1 MQLDQLIAALPEVQ
15 HCTVSDDALQAVKVT
30 VVTADSRQVQ
40 PGALFVAYEGIS
52 VDGHDF
58 IGQALA
64 GGAVAVVGEKGWR
77 AIGTRGEGGETR
89 ESSSLS
95 LSSASFI
102 ASFPYLRVR
111 NGREALAHLSAAW
124 HGYPSRRLK
133 MIGVTGTDGKTT
145 VVNLIHAVLTAA
157 GHRTGMISTVSAL
170 FGEES
175 CGTGLHT
182 TTPDAPDVQAYL
194 ARMVAAGSEY
204 GVLEAT
210 SHGLA
215 QHRVV
220 ACDFDLAVV
229 TNITHEHLD
238 FHGSHDAYVAAKALL
253 FESLGHGHR
262 KPGVPKIAI
271 LNADDSSFERLQS
284 IPADVQL
291 TYGLSESADVRAVN
305 IRYAPS
311 ATRFTVEVHRT
322 AAHRCQ
328 RKSGKTGTS
337 ILRSF
342 RSSADDVGEAAHSLS
357 SSFELETSLIGEY
370 NVYNCLAAVA
380 VGFSHSIEV
389 EAIQR
394 GIAGMKGVIGR
405 MERIDEG
412 QSFRAFVDFAHTPR
426 ALEVALET
434 ARRLTAGQVIVVFGC
449 AGLRDVQKRAWMG
462 RIAGRLADR
471 VVITAEDPRTEPLD
485 EIMAQ
490 IAHGCQEAGRQEGE
504 DYWRIGDRAE
514 AIAFAVR
521 MAEEGDVVIV
531 TGKGHE
537 RSMCFGSDDEPWS
550 DHAALRAAL
559 REGGSTSLSEEER
572 KDRNVNFPIVP
583 LFL

>member
-1 MQLDQLIAALPEVQ
+1 L
-15 HCTVSDDALQAVKVT
+15 C
-30 VVTADSRQVQ
+30 
-40 PGALFVAYEGIS
+40 
-52 VDGHDF
+52 
-58 IGQALA
+58 
-64 GGAVAVVGEKGWR
+64 
-77 AIGTRGEGGETR
+77 
-89 ESSSLS
+89 
-95 LSSASFI
+95 
-102 ASFPYLRVR
+102 
-111 NGREALAHLSAAW
+111 AAW

-133 MIGVTGTDGKTT
+133 IIGVTGTDGKTT
-145 VVNLIHAVLTAA
+145 VAHLIHAVLTAA

-170 FGEES
+170 FGQES
-175 CGTGLHT
+175 YGTGLHT

-215 QHRVV
+215 QHRVG
-220 ACDFDLAVV
+220 ACDFDVAVV

-253 FESLGHGHR
+253 FESLSRGHR
-262 KPGVPKIAI
+262 KPGVPKVAI

-291 TYGLSESADVRAVN
+291 TYGRSESADVRAVN

-311 ATRFTVEVHRT
+311 ATRFTVEVRRT
-322 AAHRCQ
+322 AAHAQ
-328 RKSGKTGTS
+328 
-337 ILRSF
+337 
-342 RSSADDVGEAAHSLS
+342 S
-357 SSFELETSLIGEY
+357 SSFELKTSLIGEY

-412 QSFRAFVDFAHTPR
+412 QDFLAFVDFAHTPR

-434 ARRLTAGQVIVVFGC
+434 VRRITDGQVIVVFGC

-490 IAHGCQEAGRQEGE
+490 IAHGCQEAGRQESE

-521 MAEEGDVVIV
+521 MAEAGDVVIV

-537 RSMCFGSDDEPWS
+537 RSMCFGSDEEPWS

-559 REGGSTSLSEEER
+559 REGGSTSLSAEKR
-572 KDRNVNFPIVP
+572 KDRNVDFPIVP
-583 LFL
+583 LFR

>member
-1 MQLDQLIAALPEVQ
+1 MQLDQLVAALPEVQ
-15 HCTVSDDALQAVKVT
+15 HCTDCDDVLQAVEIT
-30 VVTADSRQVQ
+30 VITADSRQVQ
-40 PGALFVAYEGIS
+40 PGALFVAYEGVS

-64 GGAVAVVGEKGWR
+64 GGAVAAVGEKGWR
-77 AIGTRGEGGETR
+77 AIGARGEGRETR
-89 ESSSLS
+89 ESSSLPS
-95 LSSASFI
+95 SSASFP
-102 ASFPYLRVR
+102 SFPYIRVR

-145 VVNLIHAVLTAA
+145 VANLIHAVLTAA

-175 CGTGLHT
+175 YGTGLHT

-220 ACDFDLAVV
+220 ACDFDVAVV

-238 FHGSHDAYVAAKALL
+238 FHGSHEAYVAAKALL
-253 FESLGHGHR
+253 FESLSRGHR
-262 KPGVPKIAI
+262 KPAAAGKPGVPKIAI

-311 ATRFTVEVHRT
+311 ATRFTVEAR
-322 AAHRCQ
+322 RM
-328 RKSGKTGTS
+328 
-337 ILRSF
+337 
-342 RSSADDVGEAAHSLS
+342 AAHSLS

-380 VGFSHSIEV
+380 VGLSQSIEV
-389 EAIQR
+389 QAIQR

-412 QSFRAFVDFAHTPR
+412 QNFLAFVDFAHTPR

-434 ARRLTAGQVIVVFGC
+434 VRRITDGQVIVVFGC

-490 IAHGCQEAGRQEGE
+490 IALGCQEAGRQEGE
-504 DYWRIGDRAE
+504 DYWRIGGRAE

-521 MAEEGDVVIV
+521 MAEAGDVVIV

-537 RSMCFGSDDEPWS
+537 RSMCFGSDEEPWS

-559 REGGSTSLSEEER
+559 RGEAPAEAFGMIGDKNSREE
-572 KDRNVNFPIVP
+572 P
-583 LFL
+583 

>member
-1 MQLDQLIAALPEVQ
+1 MQLDQLVAALPEVQ
-15 HCTVSDDALQAVKVT
+15 HCTVSDDALQAVEIT
-30 VVTADSRQVQ
+30 AITADSRQVQ
-40 PGALFVAYEGIS
+40 PGALFVAYEGVS

-64 GGAVAVVGEKGWR
+64 GGAVAAVGEKGWR
-77 AIGTRGEGGETR
+77 AIGARGEGRETR
-89 ESSSLS
+89 DSSSLP
-95 LSSASFI
+95 SSPTSTAFP
-102 ASFPYLRVR
+102 SFPYIWVR
-111 NGREALAHLSAAW
+111 NGREALAHLCAAW

-133 MIGVTGTDGKTT
+133 IIGVTGTDGKTT
-145 VVNLIHAVLTAA
+145 VAHLIHAVLTAA

-170 FGEES
+170 FGQES
-175 CGTGLHT
+175 YGTGLHT

-215 QHRVV
+215 QHRVG
-220 ACDFDLAVV
+220 ACDFDVAVV

-253 FESLGHGHR
+253 FESLSRGHR
-262 KPGVPKIAI
+262 KPGVPKVAI

-291 TYGLSESADVRAVN
+291 TYGHSESADVRAVN

-311 ATRFTVEVHRT
+311 ATRFTVEVRRT
-322 AAHRCQ
+322 AAHAQ
-328 RKSGKTGTS
+328 
-337 ILRSF
+337 
-342 RSSADDVGEAAHSLS
+342 S
-357 SSFELETSLIGEY
+357 SSFELKTSLIGEY

-412 QSFRAFVDFAHTPR
+412 QDFLAFVDFAHTPR

-434 ARRLTAGQVIVVFGC
+434 VRRITDGQVIVVFGC

-471 VVITAEDPRTEPLD
+471 VVITAEDPRAARRRGGRRVKTTGALAIGRKPLPLPSAWQRPA
-485 EIMAQ
+485 MWSSSLA
-490 IAHGCQEAGRQEGE
+490 
-504 DYWRIGDRAE
+504 
-514 AIAFAVR
+514 
-521 MAEEGDVVIV
+521 
-531 TGKGHE
+531 KGTNA
-537 RSMCFGSDDEPWS
+537 RCAL
-550 DHAALRAAL
+550 AATKSLGATTPPCAPRCAAKL
-559 REGGSTSLSEEER
+559 CPRVLG
-572 KDRNVNFPIVP
+572 
-583 LFL
+583 

>member
-1 MQLDQLIAALPEVQ
+1 MRLDQLVAALPEVQ
-15 HCTVSDDALQAVKVT
+15 HCTVSDDALQAVEIT
-30 VVTADSRQVQ
+30 VITADSRQVQ
-40 PGALFVAYEGIS
+40 PGALFVAYEGVS

-64 GGAVAVVGEKGWR
+64 GGAVAAVGEKGWR
-77 AIGTRGEGGETR
+77 AIGARGEGRETR
-89 ESSSLS
+89 ESSSLP
-95 LSSASFI
+95 SSS
-102 ASFPYLRVR
+102 SFPYIRVR

-145 VVNLIHAVLTAA
+145 VANLIHAVLTAA

-220 ACDFDLAVV
+220 ACDFDVAVV

-253 FESLGHGHR
+253 FESLSRGHR

-271 LNADDSSFERLQS
+271 LNADDSSFARLQS

-291 TYGLSESADVRAVN
+291 TYGRSESADVSAVN
-305 IRYAPS
+305 IRYMPS
-311 ATRFTVEVHRT
+311 ATRFTVEVRRT

-328 RKSGKTGTS
+328 RKSGKTGTF

-380 VGFSHSIEV
+380 VGLSQSIEV

-412 QSFRAFVDFAHTPR
+412 QKFLAFVDFAHTPR

-434 ARRLTAGQVIVVFGC
+434 VRGLTDGQVIVVFGC

-471 VVITAEDPRTEPLD
+471 VVITAEDPRTED

-490 IAHGCQEAGRQEGE
+490 IAHGCQEAGRQESE

-521 MAEEGDVVIV
+521 MAEAGDVVIV

-559 REGGSTSLSEEER
+559 REGGSTSLSAEKR
-572 KDRNVNFPIVP
+572 KDRNVCFPIVP
-583 LFL
+583 LFR

>member
-77 AIGTRGEGGETR
+77 AIGTRGEGRETR
-89 ESSSLS
+89 ESSSLP
-95 LSSASFI
+95 LSSASFP

-145 VVNLIHAVLTAA
+145 VVNLIYAVLTAA

-291 TYGLSESADVRAVN
+291 TYGRSEGADVRAVN

-311 ATRFTVEVHRT
+311 ATRFTVEVR
-322 AAHRCQ
+322 
-328 RKSGKTGTS
+328 GT
-337 ILRSF
+337 
-342 RSSADDVGEAAHSLS
+342 AAHSLS

-412 QSFRAFVDFAHTPR
+412 QDFLAFVDFAHTPR

-434 ARRLTAGQVIVVFGC
+434 VRRLTAGQVIVVFGC
-449 AGLRDVQKRAWMG
+449 AGLRDAQKRPWMG

-490 IAHGCQEAGRQEGE
+490 IAHGCQEAGRQESE

-537 RSMCFGSDDEPWS
+537 RSMCFGSNDEPWS

-559 REGGSTSLSEEER
+559 REGGSTSLSAEKR

-583 LFL
+583 LFR

>member
-1 MQLDQLIAALPEVQ
+1 MRLDQLVAALPEVQ
-15 HCTVSDDALQAVKVT
+15 HCTVSDDALQAVEVT
-30 VVTADSRQVQ
+30 VITADSRQVQ
-40 PGALFVAYEGIS
+40 PGALFVAYEGVS

-64 GGAVAVVGEKGWR
+64 EGAVAIVGEKGL
-77 AIGTRGEGGETR
+77 TELRGLRG
-89 ESSSLS
+89 SSSEPYALS
-95 LSSASFI
+95 V
-102 ASFPYLRVR
+102 PYIHVSDGRV
-111 NGREALAHLSAAW
+111 ALAYLSAAR
-124 HGYPSRRLK
+124 HGYPSHHLK

-145 VVNLIHAVLTAA
+145 VAHLIHAVLTAA
-157 GHRTGMISTVSAL
+157 GHKTGMISTVSAHI
-170 FGEES
+170 GKES
-175 CGTGLHT
+175 YGTGLHT

-215 QHRVV
+215 QHRVA
-220 ACDFDLAVV
+220 ACDFDVAVV

-238 FHGSHDAYVAAKALL
+238 FHGSHDAYLAAKALL
-253 FESLGHGHR
+253 FESLSRGHR

-271 LNADDSSFERLQS
+271 LNADDSSFERLRS
-284 IPADVQL
+284 ILADLQL
-291 TYGLSESADVRAVN
+291 TYGRSESADVRAVN

-311 ATRFTVEVHRT
+311 ATRFTVEVRRM
-322 AAHRCQ
+322 AAHP
-328 RKSGKTGTS
+328 
-337 ILRSF
+337 
-342 RSSADDVGEAAHSLS
+342 HS

-412 QSFRAFVDFAHTPR
+412 QDSLAIVDFAHTPR

-434 ARRLTAGQVIVVFGC
+434 ARRLTDGQVIVVFGC

-514 AIAFAVR
+514 AVAFAVR
-521 MAEEGDVVIV
+521 MAEAGDVVIV

-537 RSMCFGSDDEPWS
+537 RSMCFGTTEYPWS
-550 DHAALRAAL
+550 DHAAVRAAL
-559 REGGSTSLSEEER
+559 RGERLPETCGSLDKLSPER
-572 KDRNVNFPIVP
+572 RGE
-583 LFL
+583 

>member
-1 MQLDQLIAALPEVQ
+1 MQLDQLVAALPEVQ
-15 HCTVSDDALQAVKVT
+15 HCTVSDDALQAVEIT
-30 VVTADSRQVQ
+30 AITADSRQVQ
-40 PGALFVAYEGIS
+40 PGALFVAYEGVS
-52 VDGHDF
+52 ADGHDF

-64 GGAVAVVGEKGWR
+64 GGAVAAVGDKGWR
-77 AIGTRGEGGETR
+77 AIGARGEGRETR
-89 ESSSLS
+89 ASSSLPS
-95 LSSASFI
+95 SSASFP
-102 ASFPYLRVR
+102 SFPYIRVR

-145 VVNLIHAVLTAA
+145 VANLIHAVLTAA

-175 CGTGLHT
+175 YGTGLHT
-182 TTPDAPDVQAYL
+182 TTPDAPDVQSYL

-220 ACDFDLAVV
+220 ACDFDVAVV
-229 TNITHEHLD
+229 TNITHDHLD
-238 FHGSHDAYVAAKALL
+238 FHGTHDAYVAAKALL
-253 FESLGHGHR
+253 FESLSHSHR

-284 IPADVQL
+284 ISADVQL

-311 ATRFTVEVHRT
+311 ATRFTVEARRT
-322 AAHRCQ
+322 
-328 RKSGKTGTS
+328 
-337 ILRSF
+337 
-342 RSSADDVGEAAHSLS
+342 AAHSLS

-434 ARRLTAGQVIVVFGC
+434 ARRLTDGQVIVVFGC

-490 IAHGCQEAGRQEGE
+490 IAHGCQEAGRQESE
-504 DYWRIGDRAE
+504 NYWRIGDRAE

-521 MAEEGDVVIV
+521 MAEAGDVVIV

-537 RSMCFGSDDEPWS
+537 RSMCFGSDEEPWS

-559 REGGSTSLSEEER
+559 RGEALPEASRMIGDNNSREEPQC
-572 KDRNVNFPIVP
+572 K
-583 LFL
+583 